1 MKTRTERPKQ
11 LGKLVEGNVVNDE
24 WTIVTIKRIVEDVAK
39 MNAVEMTVEVW
50 VIIVVIAIFA
60 YPIRQVYPNSEGKSE
75 WIDVIMIE
83 IVPIVTETIVIVVI
97 VGTVIETL
105 VEEMKEETRPRSHS
119 ESKR

>member
-1 MKTRTERPKQ
+1 MIDECEKIGIGKDVKMRTERPKQ

-39 MNAVEMTVEVW
+39 MNDVEMTVEVW

-60 YPIRQVYPNSEGKSE
+60 YPIRQVYPNSEGKNE

-97 VGTVIETL
+97 V
-105 VEEMKEETRPRSHS
+105 
-119 ESKR
+119 